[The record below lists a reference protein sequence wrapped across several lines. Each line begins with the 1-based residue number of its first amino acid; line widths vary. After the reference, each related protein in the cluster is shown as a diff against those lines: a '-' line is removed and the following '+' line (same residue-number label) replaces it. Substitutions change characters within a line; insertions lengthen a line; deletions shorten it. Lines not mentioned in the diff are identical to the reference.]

1 MEDIIINGIS
11 LKDLERQLTSIRQEA
26 SEIISTN
33 VELAISLSKL
43 IVESTSKEEIQENAV
58 KAYDALKKAKFVSS
72 VSGVRCDLPY
82 NSSYYGEYDSDTI
95 SAMLEDSESE
105 TLNEVYDSIPELN
118 KLVNL
123 AYEMEDE
130 TKQWNASSC

>member
-11 LKDLERQLTSIRQEA
+11 LKDLERQLTSIRKEA

-43 IVESTSKEEIQENAV
+43 IVESTSKEEIQKNAV
-58 KAYDALKKAKFVSS
+58 KAYDALNKAKFVSS

-82 NSSYYGEYDSDTI
+82 NSSYSGDYDSDTI
-95 SAMLEDSESE
+95 SAMLEYSESE
-105 TLNEVYDSIPELN
+105 TLNEVYNSIPELD
-118 KLVNL
+118 KLVSL
-123 AYEMEDE
+123 AYDMEYE
-130 TKQWNASSC
+130 TKQWNASAC

>member
-43 IVESTSKEEIQENAV
+43 IVESKSKEEIQENAV
-58 KAYDALKKAKFVSS
+58 KAYDALKKAQFVSS

-95 SAMLEDSESE
+95 SSMLEDSESE

-118 KLVNL
+118 KLVSL
-123 AYEMEDE
+123 AYDMEYE

>member
-11 LKDLERQLTSIRQEA
+11 LKDLERQLKSIRQEA

-58 KAYDALKKAKFVSS
+58 KAYDALKKAQFVSS

-82 NSSYYGEYDSDTI
+82 NSSYYGDYDSDTI

-105 TLNEVYDSIPELN
+105 TLNEVYDSIPELD
-118 KLVNL
+118 KLVSL
-123 AYEMEDE
+123 AYDMEYE